1 MSQVLEESRPARPR
15 TVDVKKLPNADEA
28 AVAAAQEAALRR
40 KHHEHVTRNGL
51 SWVVLAWFGAIH
63 LGALA
68 APWYFTWT
76 GLILLIGLHWLTGGI
91 GVCLGYH
98 RMLTH
103 SSFATYPIVRYFI
116 AWIGT
121 LAGEGTCL
129 YWVAN
134 HRKHHALSDRVGDP
148 HSPHDGSWWSHIL
161 WMIPHV
167 SREDIKDLYDRWVP
181 DIKDDRGLQFL
192 EKTFLLSHFLFGGL
206 VFAIGYL
213 FGGMELAMS
222 VLIWGVFLRLALVL
236 HSTWAVNSASH
247 IWGYRNYETNDD
259 SRNNWWVALITYGEG
274 WHNNHHAYPRMAR
287 HGHRWWEIDMTF
299 GAVRLLQA
307 LGLAWD
313 VVDNQ
318 HKKKT

>member
-15 TVDVKKLPNADEA
+15 AVDVKKLPNADEA

-116 AWIGT
+116 ALIGT

-134 HRKHHALSDRVGDP
+134 HRKHHAENDVE
-148 HSPHDGSWWSHIL
+148 HINPRRHEQGKQQSG
-161 WMIPHV
+161 I
-167 SREDIKDLYDRWVP
+167 DYAGIKRS
-181 DIKDDRGLQFL
+181 I
-192 EKTFLLSHFLFGGL
+192 TFLSEQSL
-206 VFAIGYL
+206 
-213 FGGMELAMS
+213 
-222 VLIWGVFLRLALVL
+222 
-236 HSTWAVNSASH
+236 T
-247 IWGYRNYETNDD
+247 
-259 SRNNWWVALITYGEG
+259 
-274 WHNNHHAYPRMAR
+274 
-287 HGHRWWEIDMTF
+287 
-299 GAVRLLQA
+299 
-307 LGLAWD
+307 
-313 VVDNQ
+313 
-318 HKKKT
+318 KTTG